1 MSRIYNLKE
10 YYELKPWR
18 LLDPRNDNLYPAL
31 VKDESNYNNEARFII
46 NKSVVIGKLSRK
58 KYGQYW
64 TIGSKKLITAKD
76 IIEAS
81 ELAKKIDS
89 SFNTFT
95 LVSKAKL
102 VKNLPG
108 YIDIKASGRN
118 ESGYIYST
126 KKISHMHSANYST
139 FRRYV
144 KKFRD
149 IYGDD
154 IQIDVY
160 KDDSDRKYNKEL
172 LALYYDWLDFANL
185 SENDLAE
192 ETLSFM
198 NYLHKRNTGAYRK
211 PYKIIVSYKGKI
223 VGISI
228 NDIVS
233 KDAAIN
239 FYMFSNLNLTG
250 ISHFIFHET
259 NRHLREMGIKELN
272 FQEDL
277 GDKGLRQFKK
287 RLRPISIYEMTD
299 VATSLIK

>member
-1 MSRIYNLKE
+1 MSKIYNLSE
-10 YYELKPWR
+10 YCEQKPWR

-31 VKDESNYNNEARFII
+31 IKDEANYNNEARFMI
-46 NKSVVIGKLSRK
+46 NKNVVIGKLSRK
-58 KYGQYW
+58 KYGQFW
-64 TIGSKKLITAKD
+64 TLGSKKLITAKD
-76 IIEAS
+76 IVEAS
-81 ELAKKIDS
+81 KIAKKIDS
-89 SFNTFT
+89 SFNNFV
-95 LVSKAKL
+95 LVSKAKID
-102 VKNLPG
+102 KNLPDH
-108 YIDIKASGRN
+108 IELKASGRH

-126 KKISHMHSANYST
+126 KKIAHMHSARHAT

-144 KKFRD
+144 KKFKNIYENDLQIEVHRD
-149 IYGDD
+149 DGDS
-154 IQIDVY
+154 
-160 KDDSDRKYNKEL
+160 KHNKEL
-172 LALYYDWLDFANL
+172 LNLYHDWLDFAGL
-185 SENDLAE
+185 SEHDLEE

-198 NYLHKRNTGAYRK
+198 NYLNLRDSGAYRK
-211 PYKIIVSYKGKI
+211 PYKIIVRYKGKI

-233 KDAAIN
+233 KDSAIN

-277 GDKGLRQFKK
+277 GDIGLRQFKK
-287 RLRPISIYEMTD
+287 RLRPISVYEMAD